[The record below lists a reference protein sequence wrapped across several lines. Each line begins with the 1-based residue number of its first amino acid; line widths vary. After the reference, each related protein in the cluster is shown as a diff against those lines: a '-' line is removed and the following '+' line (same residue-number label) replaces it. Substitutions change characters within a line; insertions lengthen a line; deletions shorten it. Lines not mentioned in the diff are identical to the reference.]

1 MKTSVSIRA
10 WFSYFTNLLSMEE
23 LPDIAA
29 VASLLSSPARAS
41 MVWALIDGSKRP
53 AGELAACAD
62 VSAQAASRHLALM
75 LEGGLLE
82 VQSNGRAREYRIANS
97 EVACMIESMAAL
109 AAEVAADRSLLAR
122 LPRKNSAQFQQAR
135 TCYDHFAGRFGVDL
149 LKGMLSAG
157 WLERRDKDKE
167 SEFQLTA
174 IGTEGFTEFGLDLS
188 HARMQCRVFARSCSD
203 ITESAPHLGG
213 ALAASFLDICV
224 NRGLVLRSRHSR
236 TVSITPAGWEAFRRA
251 RLFPAL

>member
-1 MKTSVSIRA
+1 
-10 WFSYFTNLLSMEE
+10 MEE

-41 MVWALIDGSKRP
+41 MVWTLIDGSMRP

-75 LEGGLLE
+75 LEGGLIE

-109 AAEVAADRSLLAR
+109 AAEVAADRSLLER

-149 LKGMLSAG
+149 LKGILSAG
-157 WLERRDKDKE
+157 WLETKG
-167 SEFQLTA
+167 SGFQLTA
-174 IGTEGFTEFGLDLS
+174 IGIAGFTEFGVDLD
-188 HARMQCRVFARSCSD
+188 HARMQCHVFARPCSD

-213 ALAASFLDICV
+213 ALAASFLDICI
-224 NRGLVLRSRHSR
+224 NRELVLRSRHSR
-236 TVSITPAGWEAFRRA
+236 TVSITPAGWDAFRRA
-251 RLFPAL
+251 GLFPRL

>member
-1 MKTSVSIRA
+1 MKTSVSVRA
-10 WFSYFTNLLSMEE
+10 YRSCFTNPLSMEE

-41 MVWALIDGSKRP
+41 MVWALIDGSRRP

-109 AAEVAADRSLLAR
+109 AAELAADRSLLAR
-122 LPRKNSAQFQQAR
+122 LPRKNSVQFQQAR

-157 WLERRDKDKE
+157 WLECKDQE

-174 IGTEGFTEFGLDLS
+174 TGAEGFTEFGLDLS
-188 HARMQCRVFARSCSD
+188 HARMQCRVFARPCSD

-251 RLFPAL
+251 GLFPSL

>member
-1 MKTSVSIRA
+1 MKISVSVHA
-10 WFSYFTNLLSMEE
+10 YHSCFTNPLSMEE
-23 LPDIAA
+23 LPDIAS
-29 VASLLSSPARAS
+29 VASLLSSPVRAS
-41 MVWALIDGSKRP
+41 MVWALIDGSRRP

-82 VQSNGRAREYRIANS
+82 VQSSGRTREYRIANS

-109 AAEVAADRSLLAR
+109 AAEVAADQSLLAR

-149 LKGMLSAG
+149 LKGILSAG
-157 WLERRDKDKE
+157 WLECKE

-174 IGTEGFTEFGLDLS
+174 AGIDGFTEFGVDLS
-188 HARMQCRVFARSCSD
+188 HARMQCRVFARPCSD

-251 RLFPAL
+251 GLFPGL